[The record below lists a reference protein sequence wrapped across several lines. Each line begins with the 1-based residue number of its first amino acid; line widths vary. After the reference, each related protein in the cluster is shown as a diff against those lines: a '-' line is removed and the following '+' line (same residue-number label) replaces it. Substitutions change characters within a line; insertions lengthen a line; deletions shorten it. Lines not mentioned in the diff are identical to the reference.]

1 MSTTTEQVLL
11 TTRETR
17 RSAGF
22 FYGIVA
28 PLLCVAVL
36 IGLPALIYLE
46 QHFLDQHLPFSLEH
60 WQELAAGVGAGAL
73 LLLLWWLSFLG
84 RQQITVSNERVL
96 VETGFWN
103 KVRDDVEVFR
113 VRDVVVT
120 RSLWQRL
127 LGIGNITVKA
137 TEGRGQPEEVHTL
150 RGVSNPIRVSEVIRG
165 AWKAVGVP
173 RSTTNVDG

>member
-1 MSTTTEQVLL
+1 MSNPPEQRLL
-11 TTRETR
+11 ETRETR

-28 PLLCVAVL
+28 PLLCLAL
-36 IGLPALIYLE
+36 MAGLPLLE
-46 QHFLDQHLPFSLEH
+46 LHFLGLDPLYEV
-60 WQELAAGVGAGAL
+60 AAGVGAGGF

-84 RQQITVSNERVL
+84 RQHVTVSNERVL
-96 VETGFWN
+96 VESGFWN

-113 VRDVVVT
+113 IRDVVVT

-127 LGIGNITVKA
+127 LGIGDVTIKA
-137 TEGRGQPEEVHTL
+137 TEGRGQPEEVHVL
-150 RGVSNPIRVSEVIRG
+150 KGVAGPIQVSEVIRG